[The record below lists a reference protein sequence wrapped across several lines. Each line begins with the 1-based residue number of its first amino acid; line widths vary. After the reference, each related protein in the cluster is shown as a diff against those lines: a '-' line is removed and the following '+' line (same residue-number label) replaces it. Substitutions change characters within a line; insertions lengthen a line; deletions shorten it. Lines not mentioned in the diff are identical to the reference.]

1 MDFFKELIEFNN
13 QIELKKLSMKKY
25 TIDSDEDEEDI
36 EIINRLRIQFMKDYI
51 KVNNR
56 QFQLRRPQKLK

>member
-36 EIINRLRIQFMKDYI
+36 EIINRLRNQFMKDYI